1 MAQLNYRENLNMKF
15 KAYNGGLRVFKNYE
29 INHNNIDIYF
39 SNMKITLTMFENDIV
54 KVFIGDKYEESIS
67 TNGVVDDLGKGEF
80 IVEEDSNFVI
90 VKGTK
95 VLTFV
100 DKNTTEISFRDL
112 EGNIINEDFQPSF
125 KDEEGNVYISKVND
139 CLAYYGLG
147 EKGGDLNKKGCYTE
161 NFNTDDPET
170 DDDSITYYK
179 TIPFYVALKEEAT
192 YGIFFDN
199 SFRSYFDMGKEM
211 GDRIFFGAIGGQIQ
225 YYFIPG
231 ENIKEVVKNYTALTG
246 RMEMPPLWS
255 LGYQQCR
262 FSYFSQEEVRELVK
276 TFEEKDIPLDV
287 VYLDIDYMD
296 GFRVMTFKTPNFDD
310 AAGLI
315 SDLKEK
321 GIRTITIID
330 PGVKVDEEYD
340 VFKRGKEGNHFT
352 KKLDGEMFIGAV
364 WPGDSAFPDFS
375 NNDCREWWK
384 SELKKF
390 ISEHGMDGIWND
402 MNEPC
407 VFNNDHKTMLETCL
421 HNSDNGVIEHKE
433 FHNRYGFEMS
443 RCSKEAQEELHPNER
458 GFSMTR
464 ATYAGGQRYS
474 SVWTGD
480 NMSLWSQM
488 RMSISMNANLG
499 ISGFSFVGND
509 VSGFGLDSSEELFI
523 RWMEM
528 GPFIPIFRNHSNM
541 YTRRQEPWA
550 FGPRAEKIAKKS
562 IELRYE
568 LLPYIYDLYYIS
580 HKEGLPIFRPMIM
593 EYEKDMNL
601 LNMRE
606 QFMLGENMIVAPV
619 LYEGERSKTV
629 YLPKGS
635 WFNYFTME
643 KLQGGKWYKLPCELD
658 EILVFVKEGAIIP
671 TYNKKFRNV
680 KERPNNILLKVFGEN
695 AKGFHYNDDGHTM
708 EYLEGKYT
716 YILTF
721 TPTDPCCKD
730 STSAS
735 KCWLEKDTRNSDTL
749 MC

>member
-1 MAQLNYRENLNMKF
+1 MTQLNYRENLNMKF

-39 SNMKITLTMFENDIV
+39 SNIKITLTIFENDIV

-90 VKGTK
+90 IKGKK

-100 DKNTTEISFRDL
+100 DKNTTEISFKDL

-315 SDLKEK
+315 GDLKEK

-375 NNDCREWWK
+375 NKYCREWWK

-458 GFSMTR
+458 GFSITR

-716 YILTF
+716 YMDIKVVDGKEELKLINNGYSIEEIEF
-721 TPTDPCCKD
+721 EIIK
-730 STSAS
+730 
-735 KCWLEKDTRNSDTL
+735 
-749 MC
+749 

>member
-1 MAQLNYRENLNMKF
+1 MTQLNYRENLNMKF

-67 TNGVVDDLGKGEF
+67 TNGVVDNLEKGEF

-90 VKGTK
+90 IKGTK

-100 DKNTTEISFRDL
+100 DKNTTEISFKDL
-112 EGNIINEDFQPSF
+112 DGNIINEDFQPSF
-125 KDEEGNVYISKVND
+125 KDEKGNVYISKVND

-315 SDLKEK
+315 GDLKEK

-375 NNDCREWWK
+375 NKYCREWWK

-619 LYEGERSKTV
+619 LYEGERSKTL

-716 YILTF
+716 YMDIKVVDGKEEL
-721 TPTDPCCKD
+721 KLINNGY
-730 STSAS
+730 SIEEIEIEII
-735 KCWLEKDTRNSDTL
+735 K
-749 MC
+749 

>member
-1 MAQLNYRENLNMKF
+1 MEQLNYRENLNMKF

-67 TNGVVDDLGKGEF
+67 TNGVVDNLEKGEF
-80 IVEEDSNFVI
+80 IVEEDSNFI
-90 VKGTK
+90 IIKGTK

-100 DKNTTEISFRDL
+100 DKNTTEISFKDL
-112 EGNIINEDFQPSF
+112 DGNIINEDFQPSF
-125 KDEEGNVYISKVND
+125 KDEKGNVYISKVND

-199 SFRSYFDMGKEM
+199 SFRSYFDMGKER

-231 ENIKEVVKNYTALTG
+231 KNIKEVVKNYTALTG
-246 RMEMPPLWS
+246 RMEIPPLWS

-352 KKLDGEMFIGAV
+352 KNLDGEIFIGAV

-375 NNDCREWWK
+375 NKECREWWK

-658 EILVFVKEGAIIP
+658 EILVFVKEGSIIP

-680 KERPNNILLKVFGEN
+680 KERPKNILLKVFGEN

-716 YILTF
+716 YMDIKVVDGKEELKLINNGYSIE
-721 TPTDPCCKD
+721 DIEIEIIK
-730 STSAS
+730 
-735 KCWLEKDTRNSDTL
+735 
-749 MC
+749 

>member
-1 MAQLNYRENLNMKF
+1 MTQLNYRENLNMKF

-67 TNGVVDDLGKGEF
+67 TNGVVDNLEKGEF

-90 VKGTK
+90 IKGTK

-100 DKNTTEISFRDL
+100 DKNTTEISFKDL
-112 EGNIINEDFQPSF
+112 DGNIINEDFQPSF
-125 KDEEGNVYISKVND
+125 KDEKGNVYISKVND

-619 LYEGERSKTV
+619 LYEGERSKTL

-695 AKGFHYNDDGHTM
+695 AKGFHYNDDGHSM

-716 YILTF
+716 YMDIKVVDGKEEL
-721 TPTDPCCKD
+721 KLINNGY
-730 STSAS
+730 SIEEIEIEII
-735 KCWLEKDTRNSDTL
+735 K
-749 MC
+749 

>member
-1 MAQLNYRENLNMKF
+1 MTQLNYRENLNMKF

-29 INHNNIDIYF
+29 INHNNINIYF
-39 SNMKITLTMFENDIV
+39 SNIKITLTIFENDIV

-67 TNGVVDDLGKGEF
+67 TNGVVGDLGKGEF
-80 IVEEDSNFVI
+80 IVEEDSNFLVI
-90 VKGTK
+90 KGKK

-100 DKNTTEISFRDL
+100 DKNTTEISFKDL

-125 KDEEGNVYISKVND
+125 KDEKGNVYISKVND

-147 EKGGDLNKKGCYTE
+147 EKGGDLNKKGSYTE

-170 DDDSITYYK
+170 DDDSVTYYK

-310 AAGLI
+310 AAGII

-321 GIRTITIID
+321 GIRTITIVD
-330 PGVKVDEEYD
+330 PGVKVDEEYP

-352 KKLDGEMFIGAV
+352 KKLDGEIFIGAV

-375 NNDCREWWK
+375 NKYCREWWK

-407 VFNNDHKTMLETCL
+407 VFNNDHKTMLESCL

-528 GPFIPIFRNHSNM
+528 GTFIPIFRNHSNM

-601 LNMRE
+601 LNIRE

-629 YLPKGS
+629 YLPKGI

-680 KERPNNILLKVFGEN
+680 KERPKNILLKVFGEN

-716 YILTF
+716 YMDIKVVDGKEELKLINNGHSIEEIEF
-721 TPTDPCCKD
+721 EIIK
-730 STSAS
+730 
-735 KCWLEKDTRNSDTL
+735 
-749 MC
+749 

>member
-1 MAQLNYRENLNMKF
+1 MTQLNYRENLNMKF

-90 VKGTK
+90 IKGTK

-100 DKNTTEISFRDL
+100 DKNTTEISFKDL

-179 TIPFYVALKEEAT
+179 TIPFYVALKEKAT

-231 ENIKEVVKNYTALTG
+231 ENIKEVVKNYTTLTG
-246 RMEMPPLWS
+246 RMEMLPLWS

-375 NNDCREWWK
+375 NKDCREWWK

-629 YLPKGS
+629 YLPKGI

-680 KERPNNILLKVFGEN
+680 KERPKNILVKVFGEN

-716 YILTF
+716 YMDIKVVDGKEELKLINNGYSIEEIEF
-721 TPTDPCCKD
+721 EIIK
-730 STSAS
+730 
-735 KCWLEKDTRNSDTL
+735 
-749 MC
+749 

>member
-1 MAQLNYRENLNMKF
+1 MTQLNYRENLNMKF

-29 INHNNIDIYF
+29 INHNNINIYF
-39 SNMKITLTMFENDIV
+39 SNIKITLTIFENDIV

-90 VKGTK
+90 IKGTK

-100 DKNTTEISFRDL
+100 DKNTTEISFKDL

-170 DDDSITYYK
+170 DDDSVTYYK

-375 NNDCREWWK
+375 NKDCREWWK

-716 YILTF
+716 YMDIKVVDGKEELKLINNGYSIEEIEF
-721 TPTDPCCKD
+721 EIIK
-730 STSAS
+730 
-735 KCWLEKDTRNSDTL
+735 
-749 MC
+749 

>member
-1 MAQLNYRENLNMKF
+1 MEQLNYRENLDMKF

-67 TNGVVDDLGKGEF
+67 TNGVVDNLEKGEF

-90 VKGTK
+90 IKGTK

-100 DKNTTEISFRDL
+100 DKNTTEISFKDL
-112 EGNIINEDFQPSF
+112 DGNIINEDFQPSF
-125 KDEEGNVYISKVND
+125 KDEKGNVYISKVND

-352 KKLDGEMFIGAV
+352 KKLGGEIFIGAV

-375 NNDCREWWK
+375 NKECREWWK

-550 FGPRAEKIAKKS
+550 FGSRAEKIAKKS

-601 LNMRE
+601 LNIRE
-606 QFMLGENMIVAPV
+606 QFMLGENMLVAPV

-635 WFNYFTME
+635 WFNYFTRE

-680 KERPNNILLKVFGEN
+680 KERPKNILLKVFGEN

-716 YILTF
+716 YMDIKVVDGKEELKLINNGYSIEDIET
-721 TPTDPCCKD
+721 KII
-730 STSAS
+730 
-735 KCWLEKDTRNSDTL
+735 K
-749 MC
+749 

>member
-1 MAQLNYRENLNMKF
+1 MTQLNYRENLNMKF

-29 INHNNIDIYF
+29 INDNNIDIYF
-39 SNMKITLTMFENDIV
+39 SNMKITLTIFENDIV
-54 KVFIGDKYEESIS
+54 KVFIGDKYEESLS
-67 TNGVVDDLGKGEF
+67 TNGVVGDLRKGEF

-90 VKGTK
+90 IKGKK

-100 DKNTTEISFRDL
+100 DKNTTEISFKDL

-125 KDEEGNVYISKVND
+125 KDEKGNVYISKIND

-147 EKGGDLNKKGCYTE
+147 EKCGDLNKKGCYTE

-170 DDDSITYYK
+170 DDDSVTYYK

-231 ENIKEVVKNYTALTG
+231 EDIKEVVKNYTALTG

-296 GFRVMTFKTPNFDD
+296 GFRVMTFKIPNFDD

-330 PGVKVDEEYD
+330 PGVKVDEEYP

-375 NNDCREWWK
+375 NKDCREWWK

-407 VFNNDHKTMLETCL
+407 VFNNDHKTMLESCL

-601 LNMRE
+601 LNIRE
-606 QFMLGENMIVAPV
+606 QFMLGENMLVAPV

-658 EILVFVKEGAIIP
+658 EILVFVKEGSIIP

-716 YILTF
+716 YMDIEVIEGKEEF
-721 TPTDPCCKD
+721 KYIHNDYRVENIEVQVIK
-730 STSAS
+730 
-735 KCWLEKDTRNSDTL
+735 
-749 MC
+749 

>member
-1 MAQLNYRENLNMKF
+1 MTQLNYRENLNMKF

-90 VKGTK
+90 IKGTK

-100 DKNTTEISFRDL
+100 DKNTTEISFNDL
-112 EGNIINEDFQPSF
+112 DGNIINEDFQPSF
-125 KDEEGNVYISKVND
+125 KDEKGNVYISKVND

-716 YILTF
+716 YMDIKVVDGKEELKLINNGYSIEEIEF
-721 TPTDPCCKD
+721 EIIK
-730 STSAS
+730 
-735 KCWLEKDTRNSDTL
+735 
-749 MC
+749 

>member
-1 MAQLNYRENLNMKF
+1 MTQLNYRENLNMKF

-39 SNMKITLTMFENDIV
+39 SNMKITLTIFENDIV

-90 VKGTK
+90 IKGTK

-100 DKNTTEISFRDL
+100 DKNTTEISFKDL

-375 NNDCREWWK
+375 NKDCREWWK

-658 EILVFVKEGAIIP
+658 EILVFVKEGSIIP

-680 KERPNNILLKVFGEN
+680 KERPKNILLKVFGEN

-716 YILTF
+716 YMDIKVVDGKEEL
-721 TPTDPCCKD
+721 KLINNGY
-730 STSAS
+730 SIEEIEIEII
-735 KCWLEKDTRNSDTL
+735 K
-749 MC
+749 

>member
-1 MAQLNYRENLNMKF
+1 MTQLNYRENLNMKF
-15 KAYNGGLRVFKNYE
+15 KDYNGGLRVFKNYE

-54 KVFIGDKYEESIS
+54 KVFIGDKYEESLS
-67 TNGVVDDLGKGEF
+67 TNGVVGDLRKGEF

-90 VKGTK
+90 IKGKK

-100 DKNTTEISFRDL
+100 DKNTTEISFKDL

-179 TIPFYVALKEEAT
+179 TIPFYVALKEKAT

-231 ENIKEVVKNYTALTG
+231 ENIKEVVKNYTTLTG

-315 SDLKEK
+315 GDLKEK

-375 NNDCREWWK
+375 NKDCREWWK

-509 VSGFGLDSSEELFI
+509 VSGFGLDSSKELFI

-716 YILTF
+716 YMDIKVVDGKEELKLINNGYSIEEIEF
-721 TPTDPCCKD
+721 EIIK
-730 STSAS
+730 
-735 KCWLEKDTRNSDTL
+735 
-749 MC
+749 

>member
-1 MAQLNYRENLNMKF
+1 MTQLNYRENLNMKF

-39 SNMKITLTMFENDIV
+39 SNMKITLTIFENDIV

-90 VKGTK
+90 IKGTK

-100 DKNTTEISFRDL
+100 DKNTTEISFKDL

-330 PGVKVDEEYD
+330 PGVKVDEEYP

-375 NNDCREWWK
+375 NKDCREWWK

-619 LYEGERSKTV
+619 LYEGERSKTL

-716 YILTF
+716 YMDIKVVDGKEEL
-721 TPTDPCCKD
+721 KLINNGY
-730 STSAS
+730 SIEEIEIEII
-735 KCWLEKDTRNSDTL
+735 K
-749 MC
+749 

>member
-1 MAQLNYRENLNMKF
+1 MTQLNYRENLNMKF

-67 TNGVVDDLGKGEF
+67 TNGVVDNLEKGEF

-90 VKGTK
+90 IKGTK

-100 DKNTTEISFRDL
+100 DKNTTEISFKDL
-112 EGNIINEDFQPSF
+112 DGNIINEDFQPSF
-125 KDEEGNVYISKVND
+125 KDEKGNVYISKVND

-296 GFRVMTFKTPNFDD
+296 GFRVMTFKTPNFDY

-352 KKLDGEMFIGAV
+352 KKLDGEIFIGAV

-375 NNDCREWWK
+375 NKDCREWWK

-523 RWMEM
+523 RWIEM
-528 GPFIPIFRNHSNM
+528 GTFIPIFRNHSNM

-629 YLPKGS
+629 YLPKGI

-680 KERPNNILLKVFGEN
+680 KERPKNILLKVFGEN

-716 YILTF
+716 YMDIKVVDGKEELKLINNGYSIEEIEF
-721 TPTDPCCKD
+721 EIIK
-730 STSAS
+730 
-735 KCWLEKDTRNSDTL
+735 
-749 MC
+749 

>member
-1 MAQLNYRENLNMKF
+1 MTQLNYRENLNMKF

-39 SNMKITLTMFENDIV
+39 SNMKITLTIFENDIV

-90 VKGTK
+90 IKGTK

-100 DKNTTEISFRDL
+100 DKNTTEISFKDL
-112 EGNIINEDFQPSF
+112 DGNIINEDFQPSF

-147 EKGGDLNKKGCYTE
+147 EKGGDLNKKGFYTE

-330 PGVKVDEEYD
+330 PGVKVDEEYL

-375 NNDCREWWK
+375 NKDCREWWK

-480 NMSLWSQM
+480 NMSLWTQM

-601 LNMRE
+601 LNIRE
-606 QFMLGENMIVAPV
+606 QFMLGENMLVAPV

-680 KERPNNILLKVFGEN
+680 KERPKNILLKVFGEN
-695 AKGFHYNDDGHTM
+695 AKGFHYNDDGNTM

-716 YILTF
+716 YMDIEF
-721 TPTDPCCKD
+721 VDGK
-730 STSAS
+730 
-735 KCWLEKDTRNSDTL
+735 EKFKYIHNDYRVENIEVQVIK
-749 MC
+749 

>member
-67 TNGVVDDLGKGEF
+67 TNGVVDNLEKGEF

-90 VKGTK
+90 IKGTK

-125 KDEEGNVYISKVND
+125 KDEKGNVYISKVND

-170 DDDSITYYK
+170 DDDSVTYYK

-321 GIRTITIID
+321 GIKTITIID

-340 VFKRGKEGNHFT
+340 VFKRGKEGNYFT

-375 NNDCREWWK
+375 NKDCREWWK

-568 LLPYIYDLYYIS
+568 LIPYIYDLYYIS

-680 KERPNNILLKVFGEN
+680 KERPNNILLKVFGES

-716 YILTF
+716 YMDIKVVDGKEEL
-721 TPTDPCCKD
+721 KLINNGY
-730 STSAS
+730 SIEEIEIEII
-735 KCWLEKDTRNSDTL
+735 K
-749 MC
+749 

>member
-1 MAQLNYRENLNMKF
+1 MAQLNYRENINMKF
-15 KAYNGGLRVFKNYE
+15 KAYNGGLRVFKNYD

-67 TNGVVDDLGKGEF
+67 TNGVVDNLEKGEF

-90 VKGTK
+90 IKGTK

-100 DKNTTEISFRDL
+100 DKNTTEISFKDL
-112 EGNIINEDFQPSF
+112 DGNIINEDFQPSF
-125 KDEEGNVYISKVND
+125 KDEKGNVYISKVND

-276 TFEEKDIPLDV
+276 NFEEKDIPLDV

-352 KKLDGEMFIGAV
+352 KKLDGEIFIGAV

-375 NNDCREWWK
+375 NKDCREWWK

-606 QFMLGENMIVAPV
+606 QFMLGENMLVAPV

-629 YLPKGS
+629 YLPKGI
-635 WFNYFTME
+635 WFNYFTIE

-680 KERPNNILLKVFGEN
+680 KERPKNILLKVFGEN

-716 YILTF
+716 YMDIKVVDGKEELKLINNGYSIEEIEF
-721 TPTDPCCKD
+721 EIIK
-730 STSAS
+730 
-735 KCWLEKDTRNSDTL
+735 
-749 MC
+749 

>member
-1 MAQLNYRENLNMKF
+1 MTQLNYRENLNMKF

-39 SNMKITLTMFENDIV
+39 SNIKITLTIFENDIV

-100 DKNTTEISFRDL
+100 DKNTTEISFKDL

-199 SFRSYFDMGKEM
+199 SFRSYFDMGMEM

-330 PGVKVDEEYD
+330 PGVKVDEEYP

-375 NNDCREWWK
+375 NKDCREWWK

-606 QFMLGENMIVAPV
+606 QFMLGENMLVAPV

-716 YILTF
+716 YMDIKVVDGKEELKLINNGYSIEEIEF
-721 TPTDPCCKD
+721 EIIK
-730 STSAS
+730 
-735 KCWLEKDTRNSDTL
+735 
-749 MC
+749 

>member
-1 MAQLNYRENLNMKF
+1 MTQLNYRENLNMKF

-67 TNGVVDDLGKGEF
+67 TNGVVDNLEKGEF

-90 VKGTK
+90 IKGTK

-100 DKNTTEISFRDL
+100 DKNTTEISFKDL
-112 EGNIINEDFQPSF
+112 DGNIINEDFQPSF

-375 NNDCREWWK
+375 NKDCREWWK

-658 EILVFVKEGAIIP
+658 EILVFVKEGSIIP

-680 KERPNNILLKVFGEN
+680 KERPKNILLKVFGEN

-716 YILTF
+716 YMDIKVVDGKEELKLINNGYSIEEIEF
-721 TPTDPCCKD
+721 EIIK
-730 STSAS
+730 
-735 KCWLEKDTRNSDTL
+735 
-749 MC
+749 

>member
-67 TNGVVDDLGKGEF
+67 TNGVVDNLEKGEF

-90 VKGTK
+90 IKGTK

-100 DKNTTEISFRDL
+100 DKNTTEISFKDL
-112 EGNIINEDFQPSF
+112 DGNIINEDFQPSF
-125 KDEEGNVYISKVND
+125 KDEKGNVYISKVND

-199 SFRSYFDMGKEM
+199 SFRSYFDMGKER

-231 ENIKEVVKNYTALTG
+231 ENIKEIVKNYTALTG
-246 RMEMPPLWS
+246 RMEIPPLWS

-352 KKLDGEMFIGAV
+352 KKLDGEIFIGAV

-375 NNDCREWWK
+375 NKECREWWK

-458 GFSMTR
+458 GFSMNR

-635 WFNYFTME
+635 WFNYFTSE
-643 KLQGGKWYKLPCELD
+643 KLQGDKWYKLPCELD

-680 KERPNNILLKVFGEN
+680 KERPKNILLKVFGEN

-716 YILTF
+716 YMDIKVVDGKEELKLINNGYSIE
-721 TPTDPCCKD
+721 DIEIEIIK
-730 STSAS
+730 
-735 KCWLEKDTRNSDTL
+735 
-749 MC
+749 

>member
-1 MAQLNYRENLNMKF
+1 MTQLNYRENLNMKF

-39 SNMKITLTMFENDIV
+39 SNMKITLTIFENDIV

-90 VKGTK
+90 IKGTK

-375 NNDCREWWK
+375 NKDCREWWK

-509 VSGFGLDSSEELFI
+509 VSGFGLDSSKELFI

-580 HKEGLPIFRPMIM
+580 HKEGLPIFRSMIM

-643 KLQGGKWYKLPCELD
+643 KLQGEKWYKLPCELD

-716 YILTF
+716 YMDIKVVDGKEELKLINNGYSIEEIEF
-721 TPTDPCCKD
+721 EIIK
-730 STSAS
+730 
-735 KCWLEKDTRNSDTL
+735 
-749 MC
+749 

>member
-1 MAQLNYRENLNMKF
+1 MTQLNYRENLNMKF

-67 TNGVVDDLGKGEF
+67 TNGVVDNLEKGEF

-90 VKGTK
+90 IKGTK

-100 DKNTTEISFRDL
+100 DKNTTEISFKDL
-112 EGNIINEDFQPSF
+112 DGNIINEDFQPSF
-125 KDEEGNVYISKVND
+125 KDEKGNVYISKVND

-315 SDLKEK
+315 GDLKEK

-330 PGVKVDEEYD
+330 PGVKVDEEYP

-375 NNDCREWWK
+375 NKDCREWWK

-568 LLPYIYDLYYIS
+568 LIPYIYDLYYIS

-629 YLPKGS
+629 YLPKGI

-716 YILTF
+716 YMDIKVVDGKEELKLINNGYSIEEIEF
-721 TPTDPCCKD
+721 EIIK
-730 STSAS
+730 
-735 KCWLEKDTRNSDTL
+735 
-749 MC
+749 

>member
-1 MAQLNYRENLNMKF
+1 MTQLNYRENLNMKF

-375 NNDCREWWK
+375 NKDCREWWK

-629 YLPKGS
+629 YLPKGI

-680 KERPNNILLKVFGEN
+680 KERPKNILLKVFGEN
-695 AKGFHYNDDGHTM
+695 AKGFHYNDDGHSM

-716 YILTF
+716 YVHIEVINGKEEF
-721 TPTDPCCKD
+721 NYINNGYSIEDIEIQIIK
-730 STSAS
+730 
-735 KCWLEKDTRNSDTL
+735 
-749 MC
+749 

>member
-1 MAQLNYRENLNMKF
+1 MTQLNYRENLNMKF

-29 INHNNIDIYF
+29 INDNNINIYF
-39 SNMKITLTMFENDIV
+39 SNIKITLTIFENDIV

-67 TNGVVDDLGKGEF
+67 TNGVVGDLGKGEF
-80 IVEEDSNFVI
+80 IVEEDSNFLVI
-90 VKGTK
+90 KGKK

-125 KDEEGNVYISKVND
+125 KDEKGNVYISKVND

-296 GFRVMTFKTPNFDD
+296 GFRVMTFKTPNFGD

-375 NNDCREWWK
+375 NKDCREWWK

-407 VFNNDHKTMLETCL
+407 VFNNDHKTMLESCL

-601 LNMRE
+601 LNIRE
-606 QFMLGENMIVAPV
+606 QFMLGENMLVAPV
-619 LYEGERSKTV
+619 LYEGERSKAV

-658 EILVFVKEGAIIP
+658 EILVFVKEGSIIP

-716 YILTF
+716 YMDIEF
-721 TPTDPCCKD
+721 VDGKEEFKYIHND
-730 STSAS
+730 YRGENIEVQVI
-735 KCWLEKDTRNSDTL
+735 K
-749 MC
+749 

>member
-1 MAQLNYRENLNMKF
+1 MTQLNYRENLNMKF

-29 INHNNIDIYF
+29 INHNNIYIYF
-39 SNMKITLTMFENDIV
+39 SNMKITLTIFENDIV

-90 VKGTK
+90 IKGTK

-100 DKNTTEISFRDL
+100 DKNTTEISFKDL
-112 EGNIINEDFQPSF
+112 DGNIINEDFQPSF

-225 YYFIPG
+225 YYFISG

-375 NNDCREWWK
+375 NKDCREWWK

-407 VFNNDHKTMLETCL
+407 VFNNDPKTMLETCL

-643 KLQGGKWYKLPCELD
+643 KLQGGKWYKLSCELD

-680 KERPNNILLKVFGEN
+680 KERPKNILLKVFGEN
-695 AKGFHYNDDGHTM
+695 AKGFHYNDDGHSM

-716 YILTF
+716 YMDIKVVDGKEELKLINNGYSIEEIEF
-721 TPTDPCCKD
+721 EIIK
-730 STSAS
+730 
-735 KCWLEKDTRNSDTL
+735 
-749 MC
+749 

>member
-315 SDLKEK
+315 GDLKEK

-330 PGVKVDEEYD
+330 PGVKVDEEYP

-364 WPGDSAFPDFS
+364 WPGNSAFPDFS
-375 NNDCREWWK
+375 NKDCREWWK

-601 LNMRE
+601 LNIRE
-606 QFMLGENMIVAPV
+606 QFMLGENMLVAPV
-619 LYEGERSKTV
+619 LYEGERSKTI

-658 EILVFVKEGAIIP
+658 EILVFVKEGSIIP

-680 KERPNNILLKVFGEN
+680 KERPKNILLKVFGEN

-716 YILTF
+716 YMDIKVVDGKEELKLINNGYSIE
-721 TPTDPCCKD
+721 DIEIQIIK
-730 STSAS
+730 
-735 KCWLEKDTRNSDTL
+735 
-749 MC
+749 

>member
-67 TNGVVDDLGKGEF
+67 TNGVVDNLEKGEF

-90 VKGTK
+90 IKGTK

-100 DKNTTEISFRDL
+100 DKNTTEISFKDL
-112 EGNIINEDFQPSF
+112 DGNIINEDFQPSF
-125 KDEEGNVYISKVND
+125 KDEKGNVYISKVND

-199 SFRSYFDMGKEM
+199 SFRSYFDMGKER

-375 NNDCREWWK
+375 NKECREWWK

-629 YLPKGS
+629 YLPRGS
-635 WFNYFTME
+635 WFNYFTRE

-680 KERPNNILLKVFGEN
+680 KERPRNILFKVFGEN

-716 YILTF
+716 YMDIKVVDGKEELKLINNGYSIE
-721 TPTDPCCKD
+721 DIEIEIIK
-730 STSAS
+730 
-735 KCWLEKDTRNSDTL
+735 
-749 MC
+749 

>member
-1 MAQLNYRENLNMKF
+1 MTQLNYRENLNMKF

-90 VKGTK
+90 IKGTK

-100 DKNTTEISFRDL
+100 DKNTTEISFKDL

-315 SDLKEK
+315 GDLKEK

-375 NNDCREWWK
+375 NKDCREWWK

-601 LNMRE
+601 LNIRE

-643 KLQGGKWYKLPCELD
+643 KLQGGKWYKLHCELD

-716 YILTF
+716 YMDIKVVDGKEELKLINNGYSIEEIEF
-721 TPTDPCCKD
+721 EIIK
-730 STSAS
+730 
-735 KCWLEKDTRNSDTL
+735 
-749 MC
+749 

>member
-1 MAQLNYRENLNMKF
+1 MTQLNYRENLNMKF

-39 SNMKITLTMFENDIV
+39 SNMKITLTIFENDIV

-90 VKGTK
+90 IKGTK

-100 DKNTTEISFRDL
+100 DKNTTEISFKDL

-375 NNDCREWWK
+375 NKDCREWWK

-523 RWMEM
+523 RWMEI

-658 EILVFVKEGAIIP
+658 EILVFVKEGSIIP

-680 KERPNNILLKVFGEN
+680 KERPKNILLKVFGEN

-716 YILTF
+716 YMDIKVVDGKEEL
-721 TPTDPCCKD
+721 KLINNGY
-730 STSAS
+730 SIEEIEIEII
-735 KCWLEKDTRNSDTL
+735 K
-749 MC
+749 

>member
-1 MAQLNYRENLNMKF
+1 MSQLNYRENLNMKF

-39 SNMKITLTMFENDIV
+39 SNMKITLTIFENDIV
-54 KVFIGDKYEESIS
+54 KVFIGDKYEESLS
-67 TNGVVDDLGKGEF
+67 TNGVVGDLRKGEF

-90 VKGTK
+90 IKGKK

-100 DKNTTEISFRDL
+100 DKNTTEISFKNL

-147 EKGGDLNKKGCYTE
+147 EKGGDLNKKGYYTE

-179 TIPFYVALKEEAT
+179 TIPFYVALKEEST

-296 GFRVMTFKTPNFDD
+296 GFRVMTFKTPNFHD

-352 KKLDGEMFIGAV
+352 KKLDGEIFIGAV

-375 NNDCREWWK
+375 NKDCREWWK

-509 VSGFGLDSSEELFI
+509 VSGFGLDSNEELFI

-550 FGPRAEKIAKKS
+550 FGSRAEKIAKKS

-606 QFMLGENMIVAPV
+606 QFMLGENMLVAPV

-658 EILVFVKEGAIIP
+658 EILVFVKEGSIIP

-680 KERPNNILLKVFGEN
+680 KERPKNILLKVFGEN

-716 YILTF
+716 YMGIEFVDGKEEFKLINN
-721 TPTDPCCKD
+721 DYIIEDMEIQIIK
-730 STSAS
+730 
-735 KCWLEKDTRNSDTL
+735 
-749 MC
+749 

>member
-315 SDLKEK
+315 GDLKEK

-330 PGVKVDEEYD
+330 PGVKVDEEYP

-364 WPGDSAFPDFS
+364 WPGNSAFPDFS
-375 NNDCREWWK
+375 NKDCREWWK

-580 HKEGLPIFRPMIM
+580 H
-593 EYEKDMNL
+593 
-601 LNMRE
+601 
-606 QFMLGENMIVAPV
+606 
-619 LYEGERSKTV
+619 
-629 YLPKGS
+629 
-635 WFNYFTME
+635 
-643 KLQGGKWYKLPCELD
+643 
-658 EILVFVKEGAIIP
+658 
-671 TYNKKFRNV
+671 
-680 KERPNNILLKVFGEN
+680 
-695 AKGFHYNDDGHTM
+695 
-708 EYLEGKYT
+708 
-716 YILTF
+716 
-721 TPTDPCCKD
+721 
-730 STSAS
+730 
-735 KCWLEKDTRNSDTL
+735 
-749 MC
+749 

>member
-90 VKGTK
+90 IKGTK

-100 DKNTTEISFRDL
+100 DKNTTEISFKDL
-112 EGNIINEDFQPSF
+112 DGNIINEDFQPSF
-125 KDEEGNVYISKVND
+125 KDEKGNVYISKVND

-315 SDLKEK
+315 GDLKEK

-375 NNDCREWWK
+375 NKDCREWWK

-680 KERPNNILLKVFGEN
+680 KERPNNILLKVFGET

-716 YILTF
+716 YMDIKVVDGKEELKF
-721 TPTDPCCKD
+721 INNGYSIEEIEFEIIK
-730 STSAS
+730 
-735 KCWLEKDTRNSDTL
+735 
-749 MC
+749 

>member
-1 MAQLNYRENLNMKF
+1 MTQLNYRENLNMKF

-100 DKNTTEISFRDL
+100 DKNTTEISFKDL

-364 WPGDSAFPDFS
+364 WPGNSAFPDFS

-580 HKEGLPIFRPMIM
+580 HKEGLPILRPMIM

-716 YILTF
+716 YMDIKVVDGKEELKLINNGYSIEEIEF
-721 TPTDPCCKD
+721 EIIK
-730 STSAS
+730 
-735 KCWLEKDTRNSDTL
+735 
-749 MC
+749 

>member
-1 MAQLNYRENLNMKF
+1 MTQLNYRENLNMKF

-39 SNMKITLTMFENDIV
+39 SNIKITLTMFENDIV

-90 VKGTK
+90 IKGTK

-100 DKNTTEISFRDL
+100 DKNTTEISFKDL
-112 EGNIINEDFQPSF
+112 DGNIINEDFQPSF
-125 KDEEGNVYISKVND
+125 KDEKGNVYISKVND

-179 TIPFYVALKEEAT
+179 TIPFYVALKEKAT

-231 ENIKEVVKNYTALTG
+231 ENIKEVVKNYTTLTG

-315 SDLKEK
+315 GDLKEK

-340 VFKRGKEGNHFT
+340 IFKRGKEGNHFT

-375 NNDCREWWK
+375 NKDCREWWK

-606 QFMLGENMIVAPV
+606 QFMLGENMLVAPV

-629 YLPKGS
+629 YLPKGI

-680 KERPNNILLKVFGEN
+680 KERPKNILLKVFGEN

-716 YILTF
+716 YMDIKVVDGKEELKLINNGYSIEEIEF
-721 TPTDPCCKD
+721 EIIK
-730 STSAS
+730 
-735 KCWLEKDTRNSDTL
+735 
-749 MC
+749 

>member
-67 TNGVVDDLGKGEF
+67 TNGVVDNLEKGEF

-90 VKGTK
+90 IKGTK

-100 DKNTTEISFRDL
+100 DKNTTEISFKDL
-112 EGNIINEDFQPSF
+112 DGNIINEDFQPSF
-125 KDEEGNVYISKVND
+125 KDEKGNVYISKVND

-287 VYLDIDYMD
+287 VYLDIDYMY

-321 GIRTITIID
+321 GIKTITIID

-340 VFKRGKEGNHFT
+340 VFKRGKEGNYFT

-375 NNDCREWWK
+375 NKDCREWWK

-658 EILVFVKEGAIIP
+658 EILVFVKEGSIIP

-680 KERPNNILLKVFGEN
+680 KERPKNLLLKVFGES

-716 YILTF
+716 YMDIKVVDGKEELKLINNGYSIE
-721 TPTDPCCKD
+721 DIEIEIIK
-730 STSAS
+730 
-735 KCWLEKDTRNSDTL
+735 
-749 MC
+749 

>member
-1 MAQLNYRENLNMKF
+1 M
-15 KAYNGGLRVFKNYE
+15 
-29 INHNNIDIYF
+29 
-39 SNMKITLTMFENDIV
+39 
-54 KVFIGDKYEESIS
+54 
-67 TNGVVDDLGKGEF
+67 
-80 IVEEDSNFVI
+80 
-90 VKGTK
+90 
-95 VLTFV
+95 
-100 DKNTTEISFRDL
+100 
-112 EGNIINEDFQPSF
+112 
-125 KDEEGNVYISKVND
+125 YISKVND

-199 SFRSYFDMGKEM
+199 SFRSYFDMGMEM

-330 PGVKVDEEYD
+330 PGVKVDEEYP

-375 NNDCREWWK
+375 NKDCREWWK

-695 AKGFHYNDDGHTM
+695 AKGFHYNDDGHSM

-716 YILTF
+716 YMDIKVVDGKEEL
-721 TPTDPCCKD
+721 KLINNGY
-730 STSAS
+730 SIEEIEIEII
-735 KCWLEKDTRNSDTL
+735 K
-749 MC
+749 